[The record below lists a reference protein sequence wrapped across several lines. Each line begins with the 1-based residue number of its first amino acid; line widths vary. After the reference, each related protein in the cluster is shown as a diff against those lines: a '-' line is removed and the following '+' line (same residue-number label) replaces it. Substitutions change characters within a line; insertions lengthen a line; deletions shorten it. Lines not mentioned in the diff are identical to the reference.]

1 MSIFNLLHITLSPT
15 HSDLSDRTA
24 VLAEFVGREGGK

>member
-15 HSDLSDRTA
+15 HSDHSDRTA
-24 VLAEFVGREGGK
+24 VLAKFVRK